1 MSYTKQIT
9 RDKLYDVY
17 PDIASILD
25 DIYESNRQ
33 SNYWFFVNY
42 LGKYKDKNGKPRAV
56 SMGAVMDILEQHGY
70 DIQIVATKKFANQTI
85 IIN

>member
-1 MSYTKQIT
+1 MSNSKQLN
-9 RDKLYDVY
+9 RDKLYSIY
-17 PDIASILD
+17 PNIASILD

-56 SMGAVMDILEQHGY
+56 SMGAIIEILEQHGY
-70 DIQIVATKKFANQTI
+70 DIDINAHRKHAVQTI
-85 IIN
+85 STH